1 MSGHQLALATL
12 QVQLATS
19 KERGLIMDFSFEMKA
34 EVGKMN
40 YSYFQYFVSMDISLS
55 TVNLL
60 PEGRQQML
68 ILARAT
74 MYSIWYE

>member
-1 MSGHQLALATL
+1 
-12 QVQLATS
+12 
-19 KERGLIMDFSFEMKA
+19 MDFSFEMKA